1 MSFNKENRAASD
13 VLGHYE
19 LVNKLQKVVIGCLI
33 AFIVILIGI
42 CAYLGTLPKSVP
54 WVIEL
59 TQDGQATYY
68 PDAVKLLDQWSP
80 NETTQRYFMMD
91 YVINLRSVSTDNY
104 INKDRAQQVF
114 NKTIN
119 QATSQV
125 TKWYEANNPI
135 DISADMYIQVPEEEI
150 SIVQYS
156 PTQYQVTWRETGYRR
171 TDHAI
176 LTDNQYQGIFNI
188 AFYTPDTERA
198 RRNNPIGMYVTSFD
212 IALLRNLL

>member
-33 AFIVILIGI
+33 AFVVILIGI

>member
-1 MSFNKENRAASD
+1 MKLSTEKGTTSD
-13 VLGHYE
+13 ILAHYE
-19 LVNKLQKVVIGCLI
+19 MVMKLQKTVIGCLI
-33 AFIVILIGI
+33 AFILILIGI

-59 TQDGQATYY
+59 TQAGEATYY

-80 NETTQRYFMMD
+80 NETTQRFFMMD
-91 YVINLRSVSTDNY
+91 YVVNLRSVSTDNY
-104 INKDRAQQVF
+104 VNKDNAQQVF
-114 NKTIN
+114 NKTLED
-119 QATSQV
+119 ATTKV
-125 TKWYEANNPI
+125 TQWYTDNNPI
-135 DISADMYIQVPEEEI
+135 EISADSYIQVPTEEM

-156 PTQYQVTWRETGYRR
+156 PTQWQVTWRETGYRR

-176 LTDNQYQGIFNI
+176 ISDNQYQGIFTV

-198 RRNNPIGMYVTSFD
+198 RRDNPIGMYITNFD

>member
-33 AFIVILIGI
+33 AFIIILIGI

>member
-33 AFIVILIGI
+33 AFIVILIGV

>member
-33 AFIVILIGI
+33 AFVVILIGI

-176 LTDNQYQGIFNI
+176 LTDNQYQGILNI
-188 AFYTPDTERA
+188 AF
-198 RRNNPIGMYVTSFD
+198 
-212 IALLRNLL
+212 